1 MLHYYNIIFK
11 SDYVH
16 NKKKSVCFK
25 KILHALKLQKEI
37 KYYYEFIL
45 KKNYARECV
54 FYVIY

>member
-1 MLHYYNIIFK
+1 MFHYYNIIFK

-37 KYYYEFIL
+37 KYYYEFL
-45 KKNYARECV
+45 KYYLFQKKN
-54 FYVIY
+54 FLSK